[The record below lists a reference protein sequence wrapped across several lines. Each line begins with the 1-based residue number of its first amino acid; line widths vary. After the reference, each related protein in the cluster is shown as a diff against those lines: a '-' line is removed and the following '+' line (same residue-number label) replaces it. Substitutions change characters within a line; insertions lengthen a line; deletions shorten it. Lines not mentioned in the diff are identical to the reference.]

1 MNSYE
6 CVRERTGNVHGAR
19 DKCRVA
25 QSTKPK
31 EWQALVVKK
40 LWHVRILCPGSKLP
54 LFLLNGKFGR
64 FRFRDE
70 FVRHALFDDVRL
82 RLHNVELRFDG
93 RFLMPNSRNDFI
105 LYYQLGVYS
114 VIDLS
119 IHPTTGACMHV
130 LI

>member
-1 MNSYE
+1 ME
-6 CVRERTGNVHGAR
+6 REANAEQRCQQNRKGGMHTSSKN
-19 DKCRVA
+19 
-25 QSTKPK
+25 
-31 EWQALVVKK
+31 

-70 FVRHALFDDVRL
+70 FVRHSLFDDICL

-93 RFLMPNSRNDFI
+93 RFLVSNSRYDCI
-105 LYYQLGVYS
+105 LYYQLGIYS

-119 IHPTTGACMHV
+119 IHPSIHPSVHACMY
-130 LI
+130 